1 MFSWESCEILK
12 STFFTEHL
20 HKCLNWTT
28 KEFIL
33 QNIGGSHIKFHA
45 NIKAKGF
52 RKKHIRRI
60 FEKISRSSR
69 PEVFCKKAVLTVLRN
84 FTKFTG
90 KLLCQSLFFNKV
102 AGLRQRYLAQVFSCE
117 FCEIYKNAY
126 FSYRTRLVAAS
137 SRFFREIIWIKFQ
150 ITKCI

>member
-1 MFSWESCEILK
+1 MGVFLRILRN
-12 STFFTEHL
+12 SQEHLFTEHL

-90 KLLCQSLFFNKV
+90 KLLCQSLFVNKV
-102 AGLRQRYLAQVFSCE
+102 AGLRPATLLTKILGTGVF
-117 FCEIYKNAY
+117 
-126 FSYRTRLVAAS
+126 L
-137 SRFFREIIWIKFQ
+137 WILRNL
-150 ITKCI
+150 